1 MLINCPLSIAPREII
16 DRSIIHE
23 DYAFDEISN
32 ELMVHDPL
40 SNTNHSKLSILGTK
54 FISFA
59 WMWNLNAKCIQNF
72 PPIECSCTYSQGC
85 VLLSCV
91 SNVAEQ
97 KHISSTIQIFSYF
110 DSCTYPKL

>member
-1 MLINCPLSIAPREII
+1 MLINCPLSIAPREIM

-23 DYAFDEISN
+23 DYTFDEISN
-32 ELMVHDPL
+32 ELMCTIHYPRQIIPNYPFL
-40 SNTNHSKLSILGTK
+40 EQK

-85 VLLSCV
+85 VLLFCV
-91 SNVAEQ
+91 SNLAKQ